1 MSGKEEEKLPELIKM
16 GSLYHGGKPV
26 GPEVSHDHDLLLT
39 RRNLYLGDSSGEN
52 TLTWAQAD
60 NMLVSTHIL
69 FRDISWNNLNSIG
82 YIFGRPVIIDGKPYL
97 CRSLKVGPENG
108 GPSEWDHI
116 LDLLGDSDELWHT
129 KALYFWG
136 QDEAN
141 SATRRVIRGYMSA
154 RHIASATAEQ
164 PNTFIGFR
172 PVLTPLPPSIKDLK
186 SLQANKIMV
195 YGQEMDV
202 YGTLKDV
209 TDYDLVIE
217 VGTDDRVLGTP
228 RLVGS
233 KWYHL
238 ADGGKIAIINREASI
253 WVTKANS
260 PVNPK

>member
-16 GSLYHGGKPV
+16 GSLYYGGKPV
-26 GPEVSHDHDLLLT
+26 GPEESYDHDLFLT
-39 RRNLYLGDSSGEN
+39 RRNFYLGDSNGGN
-52 TLTWAQAD
+52 PLTWAQAD
-60 NMLVSTHIL
+60 NMLVSTQIL
-69 FRDISWNNLNSIG
+69 FRNISWNDLNSIG

-116 LDLLGDSDELWHT
+116 LDLLGDSEGFWHT

-136 QDEAN
+136 QDKAN

-154 RHIASATAEQ
+154 RNSGSATAEL
-164 PNTFIGFR
+164 PNFFVGFR
-172 PVLTPLPPSIKDLK
+172 PVLTPLPPSIRNVESYCGKD
-186 SLQANKIMV
+186 IVV

-202 YGTLKDV
+202 YGTLKEV

-217 VGTDDRVLGTP
+217 VGPDDRVLGTP
-228 RLVGS
+228 RLEGQ
-233 KWYHL
+233 KWCRL
-238 ADGGKIAIINREASI
+238 ENGGKVAIIDREAPI

-260 PVNPK
+260 PVIPK